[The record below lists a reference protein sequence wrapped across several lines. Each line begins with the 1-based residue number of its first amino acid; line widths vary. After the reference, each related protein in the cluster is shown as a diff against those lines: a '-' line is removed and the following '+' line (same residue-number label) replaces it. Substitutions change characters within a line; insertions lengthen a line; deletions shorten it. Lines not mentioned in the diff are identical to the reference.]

1 MYLSM
6 SNGFSRLE
14 LFRKAAG
21 ALPDYC
27 STRAMILLSEHRM
40 PLIELW
46 HVLGTCHLSIGNT
59 ESSFLRDNY
68 EQIVGDAKLGS
79 PEQNERLNEF
89 LKKIQ
94 TVMRDILE
102 AIRLEPSPAPAD
114 NVYTA
119 LMSQHN
125 NGATLPAETVK
136 VDSPHLQPPKQA
148 TPSPPHQP
156 PKQATPSPPPQP
168 AQKRK
173 ADSPPPQPAQ
183 KRKADSPPPLAPKK
197 PVSPL
202 LGELVDIGIG
212 TAAVCQWFIDK
223 PNVGFTDQGVQCLA
237 DIALLEKN
245 DAGAMLRLVGLN
257 VIQIHKILKAVFPA

>member
-1 MYLSM
+1 MYHIMTALSKLVQFQ
-6 SNGFSRLE
+6 N
-14 LFRKAAG
+14 AAN
-21 ALPDYC
+21 ALPEFC
-27 STRAMILLSEHRM
+27 CTRAIILLSQHRM
-40 PLIELW
+40 SLNELW
-46 HVLGTCHLSIGNT
+46 HVLATCYQSIGHPD
-59 ESSFLRDNY
+59 SSFFGDNY
-68 EQIVGDAKLGS
+68 EQIAGTAKLGS
-79 PEQNERLNEF
+79 AEQRERLNEF

-94 TVMRDILE
+94 TVMRDIQE

-125 NGATLPAETVK
+125 NGATLPAETVI

-156 PKQATPSPPPQP
+156 PKQATP
-168 AQKRK
+168 
-173 ADSPPPQPAQ
+173 SPPPQPAQ

>member
-94 TVMRDILE
+94 TVMRDIQE

-125 NGATLPAETVK
+125 NGATLPAETVI
-136 VDSPHLQPPKQA
+136 VGSPHLQPPKQA

-173 ADSPPPQPAQ
+173 ADSPPPP
-183 KRKADSPPPLAPKK
+183 APKK

-212 TAAVCQWFIDK
+212 TATVCQEFIDK
-223 PNVGFTDQGVQCLA
+223 PNVGFADQGVQCLA
-237 DIALLEKN
+237 DLTLLDKD
-245 DAGAMLRLVGLN
+245 DAEAMLRLVGLN
-257 VIQIHKILKAVFPA
+257 GIQRAKILKAVFPA